1 MSIVLNRNGAAHS
14 ADPRDAIQ
22 GLFHLAP
29 DHAAVGSNADLV
41 IAGAGIAE
49 CSDP

>member
-1 MSIVLNRNGAAHS
+1 MPIVLNRNGAAHS

-22 GLFHLAP
+22 ALFHLAP

>member
-1 MSIVLNRNGAAHS
+1 MPIVLNSNGAARS

-22 GLFHLAP
+22 ALFHLAP
-29 DHAAVGSNADLV
+29 DHAAVDSNADFV
-41 IAGAGIAE
+41 IAGAGIAK